1 MLRVVAD
8 TNVYI
13 SALNFGGVPDQVLAL
28 ARRGLIAVF
37 VSKPI
42 LEEIGDHRLGFLRR
56 ARVVVLVR
64 LEPSA
69 RRELSVRNTDRI
81 LAWLISSP
89 ARCPASAFTN
99 SRLSRNL
106 AISMLI

>member
-1 MLRVVAD
+1 MGLRPTRARRKSDRTLGHLVASQSNHYRQHFQNGD
-8 TNVYI
+8 SSKKN
-13 SALNFGGVPDQVLAL
+13 LNECDHRFGFGG
-28 ARRGLIAVF
+28 
-37 VSKPI
+37 
-42 LEEIGDHRLGFLRR
+42 R
-56 ARVVVLVR
+56 AGVVVLVR

-106 AISMLI
+106 AISMLM